1 MNGKAQQASALFQSA
16 LLQEKYQDSE
26 GAVRTYQRVLQLEP
40 RNKLAWYNLGV
51 IAQRDGRTA
60 NAREAYDKALKID
73 PKYASALY
81 NEAILLKSSDTDRA
95 VELLKR
101 AIAATPRAAT
111 AHLQLGWILAEK
123 HRDNDAEEEF
133 RRAVA
138 ADPSLY
144 SQVPEQFRDDVS
156 PTPTSSQK
164 GVTG

>member
-1 MNGKAQQASALFQSA
+1 MNRKVQEASTLFQSA
-16 LLQEKYQDSE
+16 LLQEKYQDPE
-26 GAVRTYQRVLQLEP
+26 GAARTYQRVLQLDP
-40 RNKLAWYNLGV
+40 RNKMAWYNLGV

-60 NAREAYDKALKID
+60 DARESYDKALKID

-101 AIAATPRAAT
+101 AIAATPRAST
-111 AHLQLGWILAEK
+111 AHLQLGWILAQK
-123 HRDNDAEEEF
+123 HRTDEAEDEF

-138 ADPSLY
+138 ADPSLL

-156 PTPTSSQK
+156 PTPNSSQA
-164 GVTG
+164 GATG